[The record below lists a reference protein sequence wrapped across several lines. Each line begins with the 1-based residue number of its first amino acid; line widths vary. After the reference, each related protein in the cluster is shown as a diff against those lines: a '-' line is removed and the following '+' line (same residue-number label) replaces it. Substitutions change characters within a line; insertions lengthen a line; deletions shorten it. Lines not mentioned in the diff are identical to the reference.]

1 MPWLK
6 RAILVSFL
14 LVGGCL
20 LPADEPD
27 VSVSRPMG
35 VVLPN
40 GASMPISPAFPI
52 MTWVELDGYHLLK
65 GSSDEHD
72 VFFFAT
78 IFNEKETEA
87 AQLAKL
93 LRLMFG
99 VEVSALDPVEE
110 QPRQTTQQTEIFRMR
125 SNTQHDGYL
134 LGFVRSRS
142 RKEAVVFCIIG
153 PEAQF
158 YETSKSFWDM
168 LSRYRPGL
176 ATGDNAGG
184 VETWMVVA
192 ALVIFFLN
200 TGLLWYGFRL
210 MAVARSIE
218 IDESS

>member
-1 MPWLK
+1 MPWFK
-6 RAILVSFL
+6 RVILVSFL
-14 LVGGCL
+14 LAGGCL
-20 LPADEPD
+20 SAADDQEA
-27 VSVSRPMG
+27 SLSRPLS

-40 GASMPISPAFPI
+40 GASMPIPSAFPK
-52 MTWVELDGYHLLK
+52 MTWIKLEGYQLLK
-65 GSSDEHD
+65 GSSDDHD

-99 VEVSALDPVEE
+99 VEISALDPVEE

-125 SNTQHDGYL
+125 SDTQYDGYL

-142 RKEAVVFCIIG
+142 RQEAVVFCIIG

-158 YETSKSFWDM
+158 YETSKAFWDM
-168 LSRYRPGL
+168 LGRYRPGL
-176 ATGDNAGG
+176 ATTDDSGG

-218 IDESS
+218 IDESA